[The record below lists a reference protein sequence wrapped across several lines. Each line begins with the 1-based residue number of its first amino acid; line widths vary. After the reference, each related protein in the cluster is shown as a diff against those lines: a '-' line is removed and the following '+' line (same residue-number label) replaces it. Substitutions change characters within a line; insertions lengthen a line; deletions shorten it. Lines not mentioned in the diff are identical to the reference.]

1 MPLWKFEANN
11 PEDLNQLLRS
21 EVLALDNLGR
31 GDEIHGTI
39 VVSFS
44 DQRVRTASLVPV
56 LEARGVAFR
65 WEPKA

>member
-1 MPLWKFEANN
+1 MTLWKFEADS
-11 PEDLNQLLRS
+11 PEDLDQSLRS

-39 VVSFS
+39 IVSFS
-44 DQRVRTASLVPV
+44 NQRVKAASLVPA

>member
-1 MPLWKFEANN
+1 MPLWKFEASS
-11 PEDLNQLLRS
+11 PEDLDRRLRS

-44 DQRVRTASLVPV
+44 DERVTSASLVPL
-56 LEARGVAFR
+56 LEARGVTFH